1 MDLMA
6 VGGLL
11 FLVCVILW
19 VASLFTSDPARAKKL
34 LLWAIALQMTSC
46 GLCFKASGDKSASDK
61 ASSKSDGI
69 HRQLNGS
76 IPGFNACLG
85 DGGEFMTCRFTVGG
99 NYSAHGKTVM
109 GKPKNSG
116 PPECE
121 KWH

>member
-61 ASSKSDGI
+61 SWVSRRIADLQNARSGTNHPDISD
-69 HRQLNGS
+69 
-76 IPGFNACLG
+76 
-85 DGGEFMTCRFTVGG
+85 
-99 NYSAHGKTVM
+99 
-109 GKPKNSG
+109 
-116 PPECE
+116 
-121 KWH
+121 